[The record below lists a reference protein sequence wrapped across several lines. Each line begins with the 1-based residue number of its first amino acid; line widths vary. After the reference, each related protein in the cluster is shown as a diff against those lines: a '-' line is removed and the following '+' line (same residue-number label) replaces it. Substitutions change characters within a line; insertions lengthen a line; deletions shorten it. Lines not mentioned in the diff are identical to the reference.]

1 MLSLWKW
8 CHRGHNE
15 QVSPG
20 TTSSARLCL
29 VAKKESV
36 VCSALYAFPGS
47 PSSSDASW
55 RWFCAYCTGLRGVAW
70 ATVRVRVRVLRRQ
83 GVELVRALLLL
94 QGSSFRGIKWPQPL
108 GHHLEALWL
117 LLVASVPAK
126 PAERAARDAAGCGWS
141 DDWLR
146 AGSGQR
152 AKAGRRRPACTA
164 RAHRRLGC
172 RRLSSADNLL
182 RLRRF

>member
-55 RWFCAYCTGLRGVAW
+55 RWFCAYCTGPRGVAW
-70 ATVRVRVRVLRRQ
+70 ATVRVRVLRRR

-94 QGSSFRGIKWPQPL
+94 QGSSFRGIQWPQPL

-117 LLVASVPAK
+117 LLVASVLAK
-126 PAERAARDAAGCGWS
+126 PAERAARDAAGCGLS

-152 AKAGRRRPACTA
+152 AKAGRRRAGVHCACALQA
-164 RAHRRLGC
+164 R
-172 RRLSSADNLL
+172 S
-182 RLRRF
+182 